1 MGISFAPISAPQQ
14 VVRKR
19 SDLDGLAELLL
30 AVTQARHD
38 IAFKREGLDLERQRT
53 EASIAEG
60 AARTAS
66 SKLDR
71 KKKERELE
79 VDLLKTEAAD
89 VAATIYQGMLSDP
102 KGITPQ
108 AINEAKRA
116 TLSNP
121 AHKKIAPYVLDEL
134 DDFIKDGEAA
144 LAQHAT
150 RRADDVRMRVSEG
163 TEPEQV
169 SKIKADASTAQT
181 QAKNALVELD
191 LNRVRKSI
199 EEARLRFDPQRV
211 GTAASIIGNG
221 APAGTAFRIAGVP
234 LPAGVDPNYV
244 LPNEAL
250 GKQSD
255 AQRRA
260 EGLLSGFR
268 LARQQATAIGP
279 VPLTFV
285 NSVRA
290 RTKGD
295 GLIGGTIASF
305 ANTISSENQQR
316 LFNAYNTM
324 AQMWRFHVSGAA
336 SALGEAAQLMQ
347 LIAPLTGDSP
357 NATLGK
363 AQLQNAIEESMSRV
377 VGAEWNPQ
385 QAVDHLISV
394 AKANKMDKK
403 VLDALQRERVAAGK
417 FMASPQARMRTGG
430 AAVQGDALVT
440 SRFTPSRP

>member
-1 MGISFAPISAPQQ
+1 MGISFAPISAPQLAPQ
-14 VVRKR
+14 KR

-30 AVTQARHD
+30 AVSQARQD
-38 IAFKREGLDLERQRT
+38 IALKKQGLELERQRT
-53 EASIAEG
+53 EASVAESG
-60 AARTAS
+60 ERVTAS
-66 SKLDR
+66 AAQRAEEKRKREIEDAKIAGADR
-71 KKKERELE
+71 AA
-79 VDLLKTEAAD
+79 LL
-89 VAATIYQGMLSDP
+89 YQGLLSTP
-102 KGITPQ
+102 GGVTPQ
-108 AINEAKRA
+108 AINAAKLEAAKDRK
-116 TLSNP
+116 L
-121 AHKKIAPYVLDEL
+121 APYILDEL

-150 RRADDVRMRVSEG
+150 RRVDDVRMRVSEG

-169 SKIKADASTAQT
+169 AKIKADASTAQT
-181 QAKNALVELD
+181 QAKNAVVEFD

-199 EEARLRFDPQRV
+199 ADAQLAFDPTRASI
-211 GTAASIIGNG
+211 AASVMGNG
-221 APAGTAFRIAGVP
+221 APLGTAFRIAGMKNTTG
-234 LPAGVDPNYV
+234 LPDDYV
-244 LPNEAL
+244 LPSEL
-250 GKQSD
+250 TGKQSD

-305 ANTISSENQQR
+305 ANVISSDQQQR

-324 AQMWRFHVSGAA
+324 SQMWRFHVSGAA
-336 SALGEAAQLMQ
+336 SALGEASQLMQ

-357 NATLGK
+357 EAVLGK
-363 AQLQNAIEESMSRV
+363 AQLQNTIEESMSRV

-403 VLDALQRERVAAGK
+403 TLDALQKERVAAGK
-417 FMASPQARMRTGG
+417 FMTSPQARMRAG
-430 AAVQGDALVT
+430 APAAPGDANVLL
-440 SRFTPSRP
+440 RFSPSRSTP